1 MMMADGAAPYICST
15 LVPFRFGFG
24 SPIPCS
30 LEATH
35 TRELKDWC
43 RERESDGIGL
53 ILLWKGICIFLNEWR
68 STLPRPGR
76 HRLEQQS
83 TIFAVQI
90 KTNWTT
96 KKTVRQFAILRE
108 SRVVGE
114 VDKIKDKRD
123 LFGHLTLSHS
133 QINSQHCIQF
143 CRRGCC
149 YRFALMHWH
158 YPICQSFIW
167 TNIRAAS

>member
-15 LVPFRFGFG
+15 LVPFRFGFAF
-24 SPIPCS
+24 PIPCS

-35 TRELKDWC
+35 TRELKE
-43 RERESDGIGL
+43 RERRNRFNTFMERNLYISQWMKVNFASSRATIKSL
-53 ILLWKGICIFLNEWR
+53 RFKSKQTEQKKNCLAICH
-68 STLPRPGR
+68 T
-76 HRLEQQS
+76 
-83 TIFAVQI
+83 
-90 KTNWTT
+90 
-96 KKTVRQFAILRE
+96 E
-108 SRVVGE
+108 SRVVGA

-133 QINSQHCIQF
+133 QINNQHCIQF
-143 CRRGCC
+143 CSRGCC

>member
-1 MMMADGAAPYICST
+1 MKVNCASAGQTTSRATINNLC
-15 LVPFRFGFG
+15 G
-24 SPIPCS
+24 SNQN
-30 LEATH
+30 
-35 TRELKDWC
+35 K
-43 RERESDGIGL
+43 
-53 ILLWKGICIFLNEWR
+53 LN
-68 STLPRPGR
+68 
-76 HRLEQQS
+76 
-83 TIFAVQI
+83 
-90 KTNWTT
+90 KKN
-96 KKTVRQFAILRE
+96 KTVWQFAILRE

-133 QINSQHCIQF
+133 QINSQHCIHI

-167 TNIRAAS
+167 TNIRAASEMHLSGHCVNLVSYEKIYKQTHRCWER